1 MSIMSTLV
9 IVQLSVIIGLL
20 VWITY
25 LYARIDLIKTRYN
38 ILMDKWFDALDEI
51 FRLEH
56 QKK

>member
-1 MSIMSTLV
+1 MSTLV